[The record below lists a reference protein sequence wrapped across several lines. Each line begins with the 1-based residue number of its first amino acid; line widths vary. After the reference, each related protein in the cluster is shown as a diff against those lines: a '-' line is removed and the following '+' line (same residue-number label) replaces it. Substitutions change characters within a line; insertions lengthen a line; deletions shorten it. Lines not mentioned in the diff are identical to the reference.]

1 MRSPLD
7 PASRNGHVSVRPGP
21 RRGTPETE
29 TPARIIA
36 FPTAGARLRRR
47 IRWVAWLSAFL
58 IAAGGYIHLC
68 LYRHGYRTIPKIGV
82 GFLLTVIASGVLAL
96 GLVVVRGHANRLARA
111 AGMALSAGTLVA
123 FAISRTPAGLFNFR
137 EVGFQPS
144 PQAAL
149 AVVTEGSALLLLLIS
164 FAIERLA
171 LPRRRFVH
179 R

>member
-7 PASRNGHVSVRPGP
+7 PEGRNGDAPP
-21 RRGTPETE
+21 RLSSKRRAIATE
-29 TPARIIA
+29 PATRIIV
-36 FPTAGARLRRR
+36 FPSARTRLRR
-47 IRWVAWLSAFL
+47 IRWVVWLSALL
-58 IAAGGYIHLC
+58 ITAGGYVHLC
-68 LYRHGYRTIPKIGV
+68 LYRHGYRSIPKIGV
-82 GFLLTVIASGVLAL
+82 GFLVTVVASGILAL
-96 GLVVVRGHANRLARA
+96 ALLVVRRQANRLVRL

-149 AVVTEGSALLLLLIS
+149 AVLTEGSALLLLAAT
-164 FAIERLA
+164 FVMERTALA
-171 LPRRRFVH
+171 HRRSIR